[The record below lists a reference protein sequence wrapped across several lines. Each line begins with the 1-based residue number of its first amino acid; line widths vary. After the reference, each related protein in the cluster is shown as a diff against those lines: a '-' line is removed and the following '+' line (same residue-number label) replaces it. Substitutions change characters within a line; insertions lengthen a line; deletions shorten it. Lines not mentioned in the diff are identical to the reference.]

1 MIYFDN
7 ASTTAVLPEVADVMY
22 ESLKNT
28 FGNPSSL
35 HGLGFESE
43 QKLNKARG
51 QVSRAM
57 GINEKNIYF
66 TSGGTEA
73 NNTAVLGTALAYKNR
88 GMRVVTQVTEH
99 PSVAD
104 SFRHLEDLG
113 FDVVY
118 LPVDGEGHI
127 SLDELKNAVDKNT
140 TLVSIM
146 YVNNETG
153 AIQPVDGII
162 KTVKEQNPD
171 CKVHC
176 DCVQAFC
183 KHKLPTKADLISV
196 SSHKIGGP
204 KGVGALYIAD
214 GARVEN
220 LHFGGSQEKGLRP
233 GTENL
238 TGITG
243 FGLAAELASKDL
255 EKKAESVLK
264 VKNELLKITELLPDV
279 YVNGALD
286 SPYILNLS
294 FEGVKGEVLLHALE
308 ADKIYTAT
316 SSACSAR
323 LKNKLKIV
331 DLLNEGR
338 GTSALRL
345 SFNHGNTVEEAE
357 KVREALL
364 KHVPMLRK
372 FQPR

>member
-7 ASTTAVLPEVADVMY
+7 ASTTAVLPAVAKAMY
-22 ESLKNT
+22 DSMVET
-28 FGNPSSL
+28 VGNPSSL
-35 HGLGFESE
+35 HRLGLKAE
-43 QKLNKARG
+43 QTISRARE
-51 QVSRAM
+51 QVARAM
-57 GINEKNIYF
+57 GVNAKNIYF

-73 NNTAVLGTALAYKNR
+73 NNTAVIGTALAYKSR

-99 PSVAD
+99 PSVTD
-104 SFRHLEDLG
+104 SFRHLEELG

-118 LPVDGEGHI
+118 LPVDENGHI
-127 SLDELKNAVDKNT
+127 NIEELSDSVNEKT
-140 TLVSIM
+140 TLVSVM

-153 AIQPVDGII
+153 AMQDIDAVI
-162 KTVKEQNPD
+162 KAARAKNPN

-183 KHKLPTKADLISV
+183 KHRLPAGADLISV

-214 GARVEN
+214 GVRVEN

-238 TGITG
+238 TGISG
-243 FGLAAELASKDL
+243 FGLAAEISSQAL
-255 EKKAESVLK
+255 EQKAENVLK
-264 VKNELLKITELLPDV
+264 VKNTLLSLTSLLPDV
-279 YVNGALD
+279 YLNGSLD

-294 FEGVKGEVLLHALE
+294 FMGVRGEVLLHALE
-308 ADKIYTAT
+308 ADDIYTAT

-338 GTSALRL
+338 GESALRM
-345 SFNHGNTVEEAE
+345 SFNALNTTEEADI
-357 KVREALL
+357 VCRAIQ
-364 KHVPMLRK
+364 KHVPILRK

>member
-7 ASTTAVLPEVADVMY
+7 ASTTAVIPEAAKLMY
-22 ESLKNT
+22 EVLT
-28 FGNPSSL
+28 EDFGNPSSL
-35 HGLGFESE
+35 HKLGFAAE
-43 QKLNKARG
+43 QRLNTART
-51 QVSRAM
+51 QVSLAM
-57 GINEKNIYF
+57 GVKEKNIYF

-73 NNTAVLGTALAYKNR
+73 NNTAVIGTALAYKNR

-104 SFRHLEDLG
+104 SFRHLENMG
-113 FDVVY
+113 FDVTY

-162 KTVKEQNPD
+162 KTVKAQNPD
-171 CKVHC
+171 CKIHC

-183 KHKLPTKADLISV
+183 KHPLPTKADLISV

-220 LHFGGSQEKGLRP
+220 LHFGGGQEKGPRP
-233 GTENL
+233 GTENSA
-238 TGITG
+238 GIAG
-243 FGLAAELASKDL
+243 FGLAAVGCKDL
-255 EKKAESVLK
+255 DKKAENVLK
-264 VKNELLKITELLPDV
+264 VKNRLLEITRLLPDV

-294 FEGVKGEVLLHALE
+294 FAGVKGEVLLHALE
-308 ADKIYTAT
+308 SDGIYTAT

-323 LKNKLKIV
+323 QKNKLKIV

-338 GTSALRL
+338 GENALRF
-345 SFNHGNTVEEAE
+345 SFNHTNTEAE
-357 KVREALL
+357 AETVCEILL
-364 KHVPMLRK
+364 KQVPLLRRFK
-372 FQPR
+372 PR

>member
-7 ASTTAVLPEVADVMY
+7 ASTTAVLPEAAQKMY
-22 ESLKNT
+22 ESMLEYT
-28 FGNPSSL
+28 GNPSSL
-35 HGLGFESE
+35 HELGFKSE
-43 QKLNKARG
+43 QALNGAREK
-51 QVSRAM
+51 VARAM
-57 GINEKNIYF
+57 GVNAKNLYF

-73 NNTAVLGTALAYKNR
+73 NNTAVIGTALAYKSR
-88 GMRVVTQVTEH
+88 GMRVITQTTEH
-99 PSVAD
+99 PSVTD
-104 SFRHLEDLG
+104 SFRHLEELG

-118 LPVDGEGHI
+118 LPVDTFGHI
-127 SLDELKNAVDKNT
+127 SLDELSAAVDEKT

-153 AIQPVDGII
+153 AMQDIDGII
-162 KTVKEQNPD
+162 KAVKAKNPS
-171 CKVHC
+171 CKFHC

-183 KHKLPTKADLISV
+183 KHALPKKADLISV
-196 SSHKIGGP
+196 SSHKIGGA

-214 GARVEN
+214 GTRTEN
-220 LHFGGSQEKGLRP
+220 LHFGGSQERGLRP

-238 TGITG
+238 AGIVG
-243 FGLAAELASKDL
+243 FGLAAELGGRDL
-255 EKKAESVLK
+255 EQKAKNVSSVK
-264 VKNELLKITELLPDV
+264 SELLKLTELLPDV

-294 FEGVKGEVLLHALE
+294 FLGVRGEVLLHALE
-308 ADKIYTAT
+308 ADGIYTAT

-338 GTSALRL
+338 GESALRL
-345 SFNHGNTVEEAE
+345 SFNAANTSDEAVC
-357 KVREALL
+357 VREALL
-364 KHVPMLRK
+364 KHVPVLRK